1 MTPTLKLGGWT
12 KTPLIP
18 MEPVL
23 GLLHDKEKLSL
34 FFNIHTLQTSGSL
47 WNPKMGRFS
56 LTTQVQIFQR
66 LGNAMTHTSTRC
78 QLLAPSRTWGG
89 WPLWLQVNVTR
100 DSSVHTLHGAR
111 NYQPWKIFISNHIHC
126 FKTFFFLVESIFFYL
141 TSLAFPV
148 VPVNEWAP
156 ANEIITIHNRQRPGF
171 IFSLKS
177 TFLQKANH
185 DQGSQPRHRKTVRVG
200 IKIIFSLVIS
210 NFQCVY

>member
-1 MTPTLKLGGWT
+1 MIKRNY
-12 KTPLIP
+12 
-18 MEPVL
+18 
-23 GLLHDKEKLSL
+23 HF
-34 FFNIHTLQTSGSL
+34 FFNIHTLQTLGSL

-126 FKTFFFLVESIFFYL
+126 FKTFFSLLKVSFFTL
-141 TSLAFPV
+141 PLAFPV
-148 VPVNEWAP
+148 VPVKSGLPQMWSSP
-156 ANEIITIHNRQRPGF
+156 SHNRQHPGIHLQSKKHF
-171 IFSLKS
+171 PTKGKS
-177 TFLQKANH
+177 WSGVTT
-185 DQGSQPRHRKTVRVG
+185 KT
-200 IKIIFSLVIS
+200 S
-210 NFQCVY
+210 